1 MRYNYP
7 FIVIEGTDGSGK
19 STLCD
24 WITEKYGYR
33 KYKSIGG
40 AFAKVKHEFDI
51 DRVTI
56 RERFSFLCGEAIN
69 NAYIVKQELQNG
81 NPIIFDRYYYSTL
94 VYCESLYPSI
104 SSEYNFLFD
113 HLPKPDLVLFVQT
126 DFDIMLKRI
135 TERGNLTLIEKKY
148 TSEADFDILISNY
161 MKYIDTNKTIIDN
174 NKSIDY
180 AKEQINRI
188 LK

>member
-1 MRYNYP
+1 MMYNYP

-94 VYCESLYPSI
+94 VYCESLCPNI
-104 SSEYNFLFD
+104 SLEYKFLFD
-113 HLPKPDLVLFVQT
+113 YLPKPDLVLFVKT

-148 TSEADFDILISNY
+148 TRKENFDTLISNY
-161 MKYIDTNKTIIDN
+161 MKYLDTNTKIIDN
-174 NKSIDY
+174 NNCIEY

-188 LK
+188 LQ